1 MPSSTIIRP
10 ILTLGCAVLLAS
22 CGGSS
27 GKSDSSG
34 VQPPQTLETGSVIS
48 MTDGHGVSYKIISPT
63 TLETG
68 NGRFSGTYSY
78 APGPASARLSMTLT
92 DGGEHPST
100 ITSSGE
106 MTFTSAT
113 EGYYSATKY
122 ESTVLSPE
130 GMGGPFKISK

>member
-78 APGPASARLSMTLT
+78 APGPASARFSMTLT

-113 EGYYSATKY
+113 EGYYSETKY

>member
-1 MPSSTIIRP
+1 MVCSVRMK
-10 ILTLGCAVLLAS
+10 LYA
-22 CGGSS
+22 GGAKLIE
-27 GKSDSSG
+27 GKRRIESH
-34 VQPPQTLETGSVIS
+34 ETNE
-48 MTDGHGVSYKIISPT
+48 P
-63 TLETG
+63 
-68 NGRFSGTYSY
+68 
-78 APGPASARLSMTLT
+78 T

>member
-1 MPSSTIIRP
+1 
-10 ILTLGCAVLLAS
+10 
-22 CGGSS
+22 
-27 GKSDSSG
+27 
-34 VQPPQTLETGSVIS
+34 
-48 MTDGHGVSYKIISPT
+48 
-63 TLETG
+63 
-68 NGRFSGTYSY
+68 
-78 APGPASARLSMTLT
+78 MTLT

-130 GMGGPFKISK
+130 GLGGPFTISK

>member
-78 APGPASARLSMTLT
+78 APGPASARFSMTLT

-113 EGYYSATKY
+113 EGYYSAPKY